1 MTREQ
6 RLKERESKRIL
17 QEEELARLEREG
29 EREASQEG
37 DGTDNTKRQ
46 SSRQLK
52 TQKEQLQ
59 KDLEELQDDESD
71 WYFDCAMCGLHGENL
86 DDGTHSM
93 ACDRCNVWQHSKC
106 HGVTPDQAGRDDFIF
121 ICHACK
127 KKEEDAKKPKIPS
140 LKLGRKSS
148 GSPEAHRSDSRPS
161 SSSAPKSSALPA
173 YVQQQ
178 LDGPMQAHQQQQ
190 QYPGYANRV
199 GVPSQAHPQG
209 MPQPPYQAYY
219 PPPTHN
225 AQHQAPQQQWQG
237 SPLPPPRRPSNAG
250 SMSPTNGASYPAL
263 NPHQHQHQ
271 YAHEN
276 AIQGSGGHPSYQP
289 PTTYSHGPQANRQSH
304 PMSSP
309 PPLQQ
314 HPNPYTQHPTLQRYS
329 PPQTARAAEQP
340 SQRPS
345 SSHLMN
351 GFQSPAKR
359 APPSS
364 PGNFPNQPMPQP
376 RQSPLMHSPMASF
389 PPPSNGYANN
399 AGHSPTKSS
408 PPPQAQPIPRAST
421 QTIAQSPLQATPSNG
436 DQYPAPPRFQTPT
449 NSGAAPPAPASATA
463 TDVAADGMSGPW
475 PEGSKAIPQK
485 HDQSPAQQPLP
496 SSMMARTPSNGPGI
510 FQPNLAPSPVQ
521 VAQSEKGSIPVK
533 KELGVP
539 SQQGHEHA
547 GSDAAN

>member
-29 EREASQEG
+29 EREVSQDG
-37 DGTDNTKRQ
+37 DEADNAKRQ

-59 KDLEELQDDESD
+59 RDLQELQDDESD

-106 HGVTPDQAGRDDFIF
+106 HGVTPDQAGRDDFAF

-140 LKLGRKSS
+140 LKLGKRSSASPEAQRSEGRPTSSSEPKSS
-148 GSPEAHRSDSRPS
+148 G
-161 SSSAPKSSALPA
+161 LPA

-178 LDGPMQAHQQQQ
+178 LDGPNLQQQHSYQ
-190 QYPGYANRV
+190 PHSTNGV
-199 GVPSQAHPQG
+199 GLPQPSHPQG
-209 MPQPPYQAYY
+209 MPQPPHQAYY
-219 PPPTHN
+219 PPPSN
-225 AQHQAPQQQWQG
+225 SAQQPPQQHWQG
-237 SPLPPPRRPSNAG
+237 STLPPPRRPSASPNPG
-250 SMSPTNGASYPAL
+250 SLSPANRGGYPVL
-263 NPHQHQHQ
+263 DPHQHQHQ
-271 YAHEN
+271 YAHQN

-289 PTTYSHGPQANRQSH
+289 PSAHSQSPQAASRQSY

-314 HPNPYTQHPTLQRYS
+314 HQNPYTQHPTLQRYS
-329 PPQTARAAEQP
+329 PPQQPRQAEQP
-340 SQRPS
+340 SQRPG

-359 APPSS
+359 AAPSS
-364 PGNFPNQPMPQP
+364 PVHLPSHPTPQP

-389 PPPSNGYANN
+389 PPPSNGYAYN

-408 PPPQAQPIPRAST
+408 PPPQTQPIPRASM

-436 DQYPAPPRFQTPT
+436 NQYPAPPRFQTPT
-449 NSGAAPPAPASATA
+449 NSGVAPPAPASATA
-463 TDVAADGMSGPW
+463 TGVAADGMSGPW
-475 PEGSKAIPQK
+475 PEGSKAIPKK
-485 HDQSPAQQPLP
+485 HDQSPAQLPLP
-496 SSMMARTPSNGPGI
+496 PSMVSRTPSNGADI

-533 KELGVP
+533 KE
-539 SQQGHEHA
+539 QGHENPSHN
-547 GSDAAN
+547 GTS